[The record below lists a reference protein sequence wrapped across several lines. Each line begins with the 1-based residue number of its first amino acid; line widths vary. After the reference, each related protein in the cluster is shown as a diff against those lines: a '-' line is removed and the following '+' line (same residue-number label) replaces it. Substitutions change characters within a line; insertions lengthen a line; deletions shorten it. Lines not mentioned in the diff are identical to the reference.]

1 MTLILLLSA
10 VGALLLPVIARPL
23 GRRLPPAE
31 WARLCVVLLAVG
43 AAAVEV
49 ALLVIGLTSIL
60 DLAGV
65 HAFVDLCE
73 RMLGTALPGGAFSGL
88 AAGVVAALLATM
100 ATRQVLRARRTRR
113 AVRVEP
119 TLGQHQA
126 GDGHDLVV
134 LPSRRLFAYGIAGR
148 PSQVVVSD
156 GLVDTLAEEELAAV
170 LRHEATHLRHH
181 HERQLLVASVVE
193 HTLGGVPLIRR
204 SVAVLRCALERWA
217 DEEAATSDADRASV
231 RSALLRVT
239 EAMVAGEVIAFVTAA
254 TVAERIEAL
263 EAARPRSACAWWRA
277 LVYGPAAVLLAVAA
291 ASAGGLL
298 EHVTVVHLLA
308 GLCSLS

>member
-1 MTLILLLSA
+1 
-10 VGALLLPVIARPL
+10 
-23 GRRLPPAE
+23 
-31 WARLCVVLLAVG
+31 
-43 AAAVEV
+43 
-49 ALLVIGLTSIL
+49 
-60 DLAGV
+60 
-65 HAFVDLCE
+65 
-73 RMLGTALPGGAFSGL
+73 
-88 AAGVVAALLATM
+88 
-100 ATRQVLRARRTRR
+100 
-113 AVRVEP
+113 
-119 TLGQHQA
+119 
-126 GDGHDLVV
+126 V
-134 LPSRRLFAYGIAGR
+134 LPSRRLFAYGIAGQ

-193 HTLGGVPLIRR
+193 HTLGAVPLIRR

-239 EAMVAGEVIAFVTAA
+239 EAMVAGEVVAFVTAA

-277 LVYGPAAVLLAVAA
+277 LV
-291 ASAGGLL
+291 
-298 EHVTVVHLLA
+298 
-308 GLCSLS
+308 